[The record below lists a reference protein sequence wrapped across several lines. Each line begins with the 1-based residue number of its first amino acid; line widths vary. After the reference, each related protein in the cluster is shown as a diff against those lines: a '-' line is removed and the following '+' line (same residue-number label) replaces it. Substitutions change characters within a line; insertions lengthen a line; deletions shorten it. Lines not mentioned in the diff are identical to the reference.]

1 MNKTL
6 KISLISLGLIGA
18 GLGIYVLLKRRK
30 GSNGNNTVTYDNN
43 IFDRVL
49 NRYQNNSFP
58 LKLNSGGNRVKA
70 LQVFLNE
77 SSGYGL
83 DTDGKFGPLTLNAV
97 KNEQSPFGEFKKSFP
112 NAVFGEVSEE
122 YYNLFIKNYENSPTS
137 TSSNINDNSITEV
150 IPTGGGYSG
159 QMYAI
164 EPFLTFNSSKW
175 N

>member
-49 NRYQNNSFP
+49 NIIYQNNSFP

-97 KNEQSPFGEFKKSFP
+97 KMSSHHSENLRK
-112 NAVFGEVSEE
+112 VF
-122 YYNLFIKNYENSPTS
+122 
-137 TSSNINDNSITEV
+137 
-150 IPTGGGYSG
+150 
-159 QMYAI
+159 QMQ
-164 EPFLTFNSSKW
+164 FLEK
-175 N
+175 